1 MITRVHK
8 GGGTFAGLARYL
20 TRGGRHDAIETEN
33 LSSRDAR
40 TSARIMQATANDS
53 KLLKR
58 LAGRS
63 ARGRPLRK
71 PAHHFTG
78 SWAPDEAPSDEEM
91 FTFGRRCLK
100 ALRFDDRQSIM
111 VIHRDKTYRGQTRHE
126 LHVMTN
132 RVSAETGMA
141 APDDD
146 DAIRLSAVAKLHE
159 QEQGRI
165 YVRSRFERRP
175 SAERERKRMRRPDG
189 TTTPMTAFE
198 RGQFAAKKR
207 EHREQRTP
215 KAQREAELT
224 RIGRD
229 LRKLR
234 SLRER
239 ADRLEGLAVVVP
251 VSVELPPRSER
262 PRVDLDQV
270 RIENPAPAAALPL
283 VELPPRSERPRV
295 DLDQVRIENPAP
307 AAALPLVE
315 LPPRSERPRVDL
327 DQVRIE
333 NPAPAAALPLVELP
347 PRSERPRVDL
357 DQVRI
362 ENPAPAAALPLVE
375 LPPRPEDKRQPDDE
389 RQRAAAV
396 RDAFNLAAADTAAA
410 TRKAASDLVT
420 SLPAGVPLDQVETD
434 LFRHHD
440 APDDNRYTERL
451 DVGHGVGLQVGPL
464 RMGLETDIIE
474 HAKKTPHRRGR
485 SRVPPARP
493 DTLLDAIIAAVTAIQ
508 KAADRIVNPILDRV
522 LDRDPAP
529 TLTGAAPMN
538 DQLSAQGGE
547 KEAVGQP
554 PQDVGAPPD
563 HDTGRAAP
571 RPRPP
576 DMVPGGVRVDP
587 KADEAPEID
596 RGDGYGAGGV
606 DEKAT
611 PRTPGQ
617 DLSPGG

>member
-1 MITRVHK
+1 MIGRIHK
-8 GGGTFAGLARYL
+8 GGRTFAGLVRYL
-20 TRGGRHDAIETEN
+20 TRGGRHDASETMN
-33 LSSRDAR
+33 LSSQDAK
-40 TSARIMQATANDS
+40 TCGRIMQATANDS
-53 KLLKR
+53 KLLKQ

-63 ARGRPLRK
+63 ARGRPLKK
-71 PAHHFTG
+71 PVHHSSS
-78 SWAPDEAPSDEEM
+78 SWHPDENPSDKEM
-91 FTFGRRCLK
+91 FAHGRRCVQ
-100 ALRFDDRQSIM
+100 ALGFEDHQVLM
-111 VIHRDKTYRGQTRHE
+111 VIHRDKTYRGKTRHE
-126 LHVMTN
+126 LHTVVN
-132 RVSAETGMA
+132 RVSPETGMA

-207 EHREQRTP
+207 EHREERTP

-239 ADRLEGLAVVVP
+239 AARLEDLAVVVP

-262 PRVDLDQV
+262 PRADLDQV

-283 VELPPRSERPRV
+283 VELPPRSERPR
-295 DLDQVRIENPAP
+295 A
-307 AAALPLVE
+307 
-315 LPPRSERPRVDL
+315 DL

-464 RMGLETDIIE
+464 RMGLEADIIE

-529 TLTGAAPMN
+529 TLTGAAPMD
-538 DQLSAQGGE
+538 DQLSAPGGGE
-547 KEAVGQP
+547 GVGQP

-587 KADEAPEID
+587 KADEAPKID

>member
-1 MITRVHK
+1 MIGRIHK
-8 GGGTFAGLARYL
+8 GGRTFAGIVRYL
-20 TRGGRHDAIETEN
+20 TRGGRHDAIETMN
-33 LSSRDAR
+33 LSSQDAK
-40 TSARIMQATANDS
+40 TCGRIMQATANDS
-53 KLLKR
+53 KLLKQ

-63 ARGRPLRK
+63 ARGRPLKK
-71 PAHHFTG
+71 PVHHSSS
-78 SWAPDEAPSDEEM
+78 SWHPDENPSDEKM
-91 FTFGRRCLK
+91 FAHGRRCVQ
-100 ALRFDDRQSIM
+100 ALGFEDHQVLM
-111 VIHRDKTYRGQTRHE
+111 VIHRDKTYRGKTRHE
-126 LHVMTN
+126 LHTVVN
-132 RVSAETGMA
+132 RVSPETGMA

-198 RGQFAAKKR
+198 RRQFSAKKR
-207 EHREQRTP
+207 THQEERTP
-215 KAQREAELT
+215 KPQREAELT
-224 RIGRD
+224 RLGRD
-229 LRKLR
+229 IRKLR

-262 PRVDLDQV
+262 PRADLDQV

-283 VELPPRSERPRV
+283 VELPPRSERPR
-295 DLDQVRIENPAP
+295 A
-307 AAALPLVE
+307 
-315 LPPRSERPRVDL
+315 DL

-375 LPPRPEDKRQPDDE
+375 LPPRPERPRAPDDE
-389 RQRAAAV
+389 RQRA
-396 RDAFNLAAADTAAA
+396 DAAAAAEREAETAAA
-410 TRKAASDLVT
+410 ARAAKLKRDFDWAAAGTSDDTRKAASDLVAT
-420 SLPAGVPLDQVETD
+420 QPAGLPLDRVD
-434 LFRHHD
+434 VALDGRHS
-440 APDDNRYTERL
+440 APDDHRYAERL
-451 DVGHGVGLQVGPL
+451 DIGHGAVLDIGTL
-464 RMGLETDIIE
+464 RRDLEADILD
-474 HAKKTPHRRGR
+474 HATKIPRGRGR
-485 SRVPPARP
+485 SAVPPVRP
-493 DTLLDAIIAAVTAIQ
+493 DTVADAVIAMVKRIQ
-508 KAADRIVNPILDRV
+508 AAADQLVTHILDRV
-522 LDRDPAP
+522 LPDREAP
-529 TLTGAAPMN
+529 TLTAPAHAAAPP
-538 DQLSAQGGE
+538 DERASAQGRE
-547 KEAVGQP
+547 SDVGQP

-606 DEKAT
+606 EKAT

>member
-1 MITRVHK
+1 MIPRVHK
-8 GGGTFAGLARYL
+8 GGRTFAGIVRYL
-20 TRGGRHDAIETEN
+20 TRGGRHDAIETMN
-33 LSSRDAR
+33 LSSPDAR
-40 TSARIMQATANDS
+40 TCARIMQATSNDS
-53 KLLKR
+53 KLLKQ

-63 ARGRPLRK
+63 ARGRPLKK
-71 PAHHFTG
+71 PVHHSSS
-78 SWAPDEAPSDEEM
+78 SWHPDENPSDEEM
-91 FTFGRRCLK
+91 FAHGRRCVS
-100 ALRFDDRQSIM
+100 ALGFEDHQVLM
-111 VIHRDKTYRGQTRHE
+111 VIHRDKTYRGKTRHE
-126 LHVMTN
+126 LHTVVN
-132 RVSAETGMA
+132 RVSPETGMA

-215 KAQREAELT
+215 VQQRRAERT
-224 RIGRD
+224 RLGRD

-529 TLTGAAPMN
+529 TLTGAAPMD
-538 DQLSAQGGE
+538 DQLSAQGEE

-576 DMVPGGVRVDP
+576 DMVPGGVRVDS

>member
-1 MITRVHK
+1 M
-8 GGGTFAGLARYL
+8 
-20 TRGGRHDAIETEN
+20 
-33 LSSRDAR
+33 
-40 TSARIMQATANDS
+40 
-53 KLLKR
+53 
-58 LAGRS
+58 
-63 ARGRPLRK
+63 
-71 PAHHFTG
+71 
-78 SWAPDEAPSDEEM
+78 
-91 FTFGRRCLK
+91 
-100 ALRFDDRQSIM
+100 
-111 VIHRDKTYRGQTRHE
+111 
-126 LHVMTN
+126 
-132 RVSAETGMA
+132 
-141 APDDD
+141 
-146 DAIRLSAVAKLHE
+146 
-159 QEQGRI
+159 
-165 YVRSRFERRP
+165 
-175 SAERERKRMRRPDG
+175 
-189 TTTPMTAFE
+189 
-198 RGQFAAKKR
+198 
-207 EHREQRTP
+207 
-215 KAQREAELT
+215 
-224 RIGRD
+224 
-229 LRKLR
+229 
-234 SLRER
+234 
-239 ADRLEGLAVVVP
+239 
-251 VSVELPPRSER
+251 
-262 PRVDLDQV
+262 
-270 RIENPAPAAALPL
+270 
-283 VELPPRSERPRV
+283 ELPPRSERPRV

-529 TLTGAAPMN
+529 TLTGAAPMD
-538 DQLSAQGGE
+538 DQLSAQGEE

-576 DMVPGGVRVDP
+576 DMVPGGVRVDS